1 MPKTRIP
8 AQALMKSDRDRRV
21 DSCLAFER
29 AFVFFVHAI
38 IVIGR
43 DARNIG

>member
-8 AQALMKSDRDRRV
+8 EHALMKSDRGRRV

-29 AFVFFVHAI
+29 AFVLLVNPI

-43 DARNIG
+43 YSRNIG